1 MMDQTRQWN
10 SYIAEA
16 LGTFLF
22 LGIGI
27 GVAYSVFGQDWFV
40 VAVAVAL
47 AFGLALVV
55 MVSAF
60 GAISGAHFNP
70 AVTFGLWVAG
80 KIDPVKA
87 AGYIIAQL
95 IGVVA
100 ASIVIRYVFPPE
112 IPSSAGVTA
121 LNEAAGID
129 LVKGIVVEAM
139 VTMLLL
145 TAVFGTAVDA
155 RAPRIGGIAIGLALA
170 AGILFSGN
178 LTGGAVNPARWFGPA
193 VVAGDFSGALV
204 YIIGPLLGAGIVA
217 LVYRLLMLPEA
228 EAAAATQALVDVPD
242 DDRG

>member
-1 MMDQTRQWN
+1 MMGQTREWN

-22 LGIGI
+22 LGTGI

-40 VAVAVAL
+40 VSVAVAL

-70 AVTFGLWVAG
+70 AVTFGLWMAG

-87 AGYIIAQL
+87 VGYIIAQL

-100 ASIVIRYVFPPE
+100 AAVVIRFVFSPE
-112 IPSSAGVTA
+112 VPSTAGLTA

-129 LVKGIVVEAM
+129 LIKGIVVEAM
-139 VTMLLL
+139 VTMVLLA
-145 TAVFGTAVDA
+145 AVFGTAVDA
-155 RAPRIGGIAIGLALA
+155 RAPRIGGLAIGLALA
-170 AGILFSGN
+170 AGILFAGN

-204 YIIGPLLGAGIVA
+204 YIVGPLLGAGIVA
-217 LVYRLLMLPEA
+217 LVYRLLILPEA
-228 EAAAATQALVDVPD
+228 EAAAATQPLVDVPEES
-242 DDRG
+242 GG